1 MLAIL
6 LTFLLA
12 RAKVA
17 ELTAPEIQAYGEALS
32 ALESRKPGATVG
44 KLFDAALAVRSSLL
58 REAGNE
64 SLIEGLSDV
73 AFKSLTHRLP
83 GIILNR
89 EEVLLAEP
97 DPKFFLSLAR
107 RRGSAADVEFFQN
120 YAATRPDG
128 VWKSY
133 TDQQT
138 DVTGCTNF
146 ANGELVKRYGGW
158 LAFQSTYPHAYSSV
172 VREELAAIESE
183 VSEST
188 CACSTRTEVLRELER
203 FARMFPEAAVTARV
217 RNRIRAIRAL
227 SSSIRF
233 NCQSG

>member
-1 MLAIL
+1 MLTIL

-12 RAKVA
+12 RAKGA
-17 ELTAPEIQAYGEALS
+17 ELIGPEIQAYGEALS
-32 ALESRKPGATVG
+32 ALESGKPGTTVG

-58 REAGNE
+58 RKAGNE
-64 SLIEGLSDV
+64 SLIEGLSDA
-73 AFKSLTHRLP
+73 AFKSLTQRLP

-107 RRGSAADVEFFQN
+107 RRGRAADVGFFQN

-138 DVTGCTNF
+138 DATGCTNF
-146 ANGELVKRYGGW
+146 ANDELVKRYGGW
-158 LAFQSTYPHAYSSV
+158 LAFQSTHPHAYSTV

-183 VSEST
+183 VSQST
-188 CACSTRTEVLRELER
+188 CACGTRSGVLRELER
-203 FARMFPEAAVTARV
+203 FARTFPDAAVTPRV
-217 RNRIRAIRAL
+217 RNRIRAIRA
-227 SSSIRF
+227 SSSPIRF